1 MTTTQACQVVGHRI
15 IAADE
20 ELLRLG
26 TALQLGLG
34 AEVPPKGGRARDTS
48 EIVGAVAGLTDTVPL
63 GRRLRVSPRICY
75 HGFGFVNHS
84 PSYYRANGSRISAGE
99 SMDFDDFW
107 KVYPLHIGKIA
118 ARKAWAKALKIDPG
132 SAIIEGAVRYA
143 SDPNREPGFTAHPT
157 TWLNQGRWDDDPLPP
172 RLNGNGKRPEPAN
185 VRMGANG
192 APERF
197 SPGSGWI
204 QDSAVS

>member
-63 GRRLRVSPRICY
+63 GRRLRVSPES
-75 HGFGFVNHS
+75 VTT
-84 PSYYRANGSRISAGE
+84 ASA
-99 SMDFDDFW
+99 S
-107 KVYPLHIGKIA
+107 
-118 ARKAWAKALKIDPG
+118 
-132 SAIIEGAVRYA
+132 
-143 SDPNREPGFTAHPT
+143 
-157 TWLNQGRWDDDPLPP
+157 
-172 RLNGNGKRPEPAN
+172 
-185 VRMGANG
+185 
-192 APERF
+192 
-197 SPGSGWI
+197 
-204 QDSAVS
+204 